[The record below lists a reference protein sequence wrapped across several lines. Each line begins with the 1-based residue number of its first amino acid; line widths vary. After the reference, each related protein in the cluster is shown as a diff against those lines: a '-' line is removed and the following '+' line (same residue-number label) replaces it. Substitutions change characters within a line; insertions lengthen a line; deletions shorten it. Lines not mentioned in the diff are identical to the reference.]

1 MTRLYSDDGL
11 LALSLL
17 QHIVFCERQCSL
29 NSNEQLWFDNKLTV
43 SGSQLHRRVHGDA
56 PRREKR
62 GDVIVVRE
70 LLLCSHTLGVTGKAD
85 VVEFHKVSSSGVPV
99 EGYEGLWQPFPVEYK
114 NGKPKVDDCDR
125 VQLCAQ
131 AICLEEMLGAEVH
144 EGAIFYG
151 RIQKREAVVFDPELR
166 RTTGES
172 ASKLHAL
179 VEGGRNPPAVFRDCC
194 NQCAMKDACMPEVT
208 GLHEKASGYINRAL
222 AGNDAT
228 TER

>member
-1 MTRLYSDDGL
+1 MTRLYSDDEL

-17 QHIVFCERQCSL
+17 QHIMFCERQCSL

-70 LLLCSHTLGVTGKAD
+70 LLLCSHSLGVTGKAD
-85 VVEFHKVSSSGVPV
+85 VVEFHRVSINGISM
-99 EGYEGLWQPFPVEYK
+99 EGCDGLWQPFPVEYK
-114 NGKPKVDDCDR
+114 HGKPKVDDCDR

-131 AICLEEMLGAEVH
+131 AICLEEMLGAEVP

-151 RIQKREAVVFDPELR
+151 RIQKREAVVFDPVMR
-166 RTTGES
+166 RTTCDS

-179 VEGGRNPPAVFRDCC
+179 VEGGRNPPAVFRDGCTH
-194 NQCAMKDACMPEVT
+194 CAMKDACMPEVT
-208 GLHEKASGYINRAL
+208 GLREKASGYIVRAL
-222 AGNDAT
+222 SGNDADG
-228 TER
+228 